1 MVVDSSFGSGGALN
15 GPNFQIPDNLGKTV
29 GDNLFHSFAEFSLQT
44 GQSAIFTG
52 PDSIQNILGRV
63 TGSKVSE
70 IDGLIKSE
78 ITGANLYLLNPKGF
92 LFGENAKVDVDGAFT
107 VSARESIK
115 LGEEGSFNAV
125 NPDQSV
131 FTSVAPNAFGFLG
144 DNPGGAIRFSG
155 SKLIVGNPMGLV
167 GGDIKLEDSVIYSKS
182 EGKPT
187 GVRIEGNNLDI
198 VDSQIRNKTISEHDQ
213 YQGISIELTGQL
225 TITDT
230 TITEQLDS
238 GIDRGDFIEEIESDL
253 PFSNKVGVL
262 GFTEGLSETAPISI
276 RAKSSRITGG
286 GVYSVN
292 LVPPDKLF
300 DPTKSSDIEM
310 EVDAFEINHGALEN
324 FTKLENLFFSE
335 TIILKRETNTVK
347 PPKTPYK
354 EVASFELYVDGSQAF
369 EGADFI
375 LKYNARGALS
385 SFKFNE
391 RLSSGTSVN
400 IIARPKLGVLPTNI
414 SLRVAG
420 ETKMGNGSLLK
431 AGHVRVDTE
440 GLLMDNSRFEGE
452 YSIEINSAGSLS
464 MGNRSLMRSDYV
476 EQGSISLT
484 SGDLLMKGKSGLL
497 GSNKIEVKTENKVDI
512 SGYSYL
518 RIGWDAP
525 LFIPEFLFNVYWDSE
540 SGEIFDNQGVLH
552 LSKSKSLKGVTR
564 MAANKGALYDEY
576 DPDHDDWHFAMVP
589 LPEEVLNIIDINQP
603 HDYKTTPHIHISSSE
618 TMVDE
623 GVFGSQ
629 FNAMYAKRSADGQ
642 KVEGDYPT
650 SLRID
655 SKNTIQLSGDSSING
670 FSQVEL
676 TADSVQL
683 FPGVNFDSHLAPG
696 ETNDSDA
703 FWLAPGSRDGTWPRK
718 YNIAVRDPV
727 YLIIR
732 SNGSTDL
739 IGQSL
744 GGSVVV
750 YAGEDIQIIDTE
762 IRTNDASGTIDW
774 WNSVTRGVGKTAGG
788 VIKLEAEGDLIIDS
802 GDLGITPLME
812 ANRINLIGENVHI
825 KRAGTINNMG
835 IGIYGS
841 NTVTIDGPTKIEA
854 AVLGIQAITI
864 KAPEVYLN
872 EGAKIIA
879 WADTDNSTT
888 GYMKITGENL
898 LSMKGSQLSVG
909 ALQIWSEM
917 PRLELGGE
925 RIILDNAT
933 VDQFSYYSYI
943 DRWGEKYGQKSH
955 DTLGGFKTT
964 LIKAQESVTLIN
976 DSTISTSNGDVEI
989 KAKHININ
997 NSEIVSHNVWPAHD
1011 WNDTGWEEGK
1021 RTIRLDARDQISLV
1035 DSRITGNSLSDIG
1048 RMQIELKGAGLHSSN
1063 SSVAILDET
1072 KGHTGLIDLDFRKT
1086 VTLDKSQIVSISEA
1100 QLTTDTNGNNINVK
1114 ASDLTMKDSLIGG
1127 VVKGDGRRGVTTLDV
1142 RGATSLER
1150 SHIGGLKEPIGP
1162 VVYHELVTD
1171 GTIGQSDNLG
1181 IGGGFGTTMMV
1192 YIPSRLGQIK
1202 GDNLY
1207 HSFKALDLSSDQ
1219 VAILDIPEEVNNV
1232 FIRITSGEASLLNGV
1247 IESNKKG
1254 RNITLINEQ
1263 GFELGPDTGFDT
1275 FSGIRLGAVDAIAF
1289 KDGSTFGGTGA
1300 IEGQLSDGE
1309 AIYEMA
1315 PERLTGSIK
1324 LFGASLKDYVSD
1336 EEAGR
1341 SDISLFG
1348 NVVDM
1353 TASAVTTIGGA
1364 DINLQANRLNINRL
1378 SGLHA
1383 INPEAGEGG
1392 NININANDLF
1402 ITEGRIRTTAH
1413 GGDGGDINI
1422 DGGQIN
1428 SIKTLI
1434 EANNLPVAGKA
1445 ISSRDNSHQTGD
1457 INITVRKSFT
1467 NDEASFFVNSYTK
1480 GGAGNLNINA
1490 GTFIG
1495 DGPDENAG
1503 AVPFGR
1509 FILPESERF
1518 SGDGPDQNTSTD
1530 VWIMAYEGKTGEIK
1544 INADTFDG
1552 RQVRVVNVA
1561 KNDRQVK
1568 LSESEKAGY
1577 GDITINA
1584 KDINLE
1590 NFVTAVGTQKTQDAT
1605 TLNLNA
1611 ENDIHIGEIWM
1622 FTWIAGLGAVDAP
1635 KGAGSDI
1642 KFTAKNILSR
1652 QDPLK
1657 MDPLYYP
1664 TIEHT
1669 GSVRFIAEE
1678 NLELGVLNF
1687 VSANERPSREMIN
1700 EFRAGNITFGL
1711 QTGDESVSAASVN
1724 FDNLDN
1730 ADKNHR
1736 TIISA
1741 TGDVRFLSGVNMTA
1755 PALSLAAKNFDAN
1768 NSEITVGA
1776 TFGSELAVQ
1785 DTLSLRGGSYIES
1798 LSSSGK
1804 SSKDPDSVSINI
1816 SSQQLV
1822 LEPDSYIVA
1831 TNHGGDIT
1839 GNKPIADLNIQ
1850 SGEISLEDAFI
1861 STKSTN
1867 AAKAGDLEV
1876 AATSIAMDEGSRIG
1890 SYSFSKGES
1899 GDITIG
1905 SSRLTMSGGSA
1916 VESGLDQMVLE
1927 GEEHNPYAAGDSG
1940 DIKITSGVMHL
1951 EEGSYV
1957 RNAQIDNALSGSV
1970 SITSDELKLK
1980 GKSFVSTETI
1990 QLYQSN
1996 YSNKT
2001 ETDQNGSV
2009 DITSKVFEIHDSSY
2023 VKTTTV
2029 IPMRDAGDI
2038 TIDTGSLE
2046 LSGNSS
2052 LLSNTEPNA
2061 YDIEQGIKDS
2071 AYGDAGSLEITAQT
2085 LKLADRS
2092 KISSDS
2098 FTSGDGGNVVITTG
2112 DLDLVNHSAIYA
2124 GALSTGDGGKIEI
2137 NSASMTLI
2145 DKSAV
2150 VADVRSSGQG
2160 GSIGIK
2166 LEEMKLDNS
2175 LIFGSTTGSGK
2186 GSSIT
2191 VESGSISL
2199 LNGARIESAASGAGA
2214 AGALDI
2220 QAVETT
2226 IVGLGEGFDPKDIEG
2241 GETGEQV
2248 ASGLVTSTSGS
2259 GDAGTIRVSG
2269 ASLEL
2274 SEGLVSSSS
2283 VGEGEAGSI
2292 ELNLGERLAL
2302 DDGSSVSV
2310 SSSQAD
2316 GGDIRVNTDGEVR
2329 LSGSELTASSAG
2341 DGNAGTIRVS
2351 GASLELSEG
2360 LVSSSSVGKGAA
2372 GSIELDLVERLEL
2385 IEGSRVSVSSSQADG
2400 GDIRVSTDGEV
2411 YLSGSELTASA
2422 AGDGGSVRL
2431 LGSGNVFMTEG
2442 TVSAEAGQDGGNI
2455 EISAPQTL
2463 VLHRSGLVANAIQGD
2478 GGNISIM
2485 AEGFL
2490 PSRESVISAS
2500 SEFGLEGSIEIE
2512 TPETNVGGGLV
2523 ELPERL
2529 VGAEVNLSDRC
2540 ALMLSGDVSSL
2551 FQNGDGGVPVWA
2563 RVNYVPSVFL
2573 GDEDREE

>member
-1 MVVDSSFGSGGALN
+1 MGVTLGANAQVVVDSSFGSGGALN

-29 GDNLFHSFAEFSLQT
+29 GENLFHSFAEFSLQS
-44 GQSAIFTG
+44 GQSATFTG
-52 PDSIQNILGRV
+52 PDAIQNILGRV

-78 ITGANLYLLNPKGF
+78 IAGANLYLLNPNGF

-125 NPDQSV
+125 NPNQSV
-131 FTSVAPNAFGFLG
+131 FTSAAPDAFGFLG
-144 DNPGGAIRFSG
+144 ENPGGAIKFSG
-155 SKLIVGNPMGLV
+155 SKLIVENPVGLV
-167 GGDIKLEDSVIYSKS
+167 GGDIKLEDSVIYAKS

-187 GVRIEGNNLDI
+187 GVRIEGNNLGI
-198 VDSQIRNKTISEHDQ
+198 VDSQIRNKSTVEVGRVK
-213 YQGISIELTGQL
+213 QGI
-225 TITDT
+225 TIDLKGDLEVTDT
-230 TITEQLDS
+230 TITEEDGS
-238 GIDRGDFIEEIESDL
+238 GVDRGDFIDEIGGDV
-253 PFSNKVGVL
+253 PFASKVGLL
-262 GFTEGLSETAPISI
+262 GLGEGLSETVAPISI
-276 RAKSSRITGG
+276 RAKSTRIKGG

-324 FTKLENLFFSE
+324 FTDLANLYYSE
-335 TIILKRETNTVK
+335 IIILKKATTTLRL
-347 PPKTPYK
+347 PKTPYE
-354 EVASFELYVDGSQAF
+354 EVASIELYLDGSQVF
-369 EGADFI
+369 EGVDF
-375 LKYNARGALS
+375 LPSYNARGA
-385 SFKFNE
+385 FIGYKFNE
-391 RLSSGTSVN
+391 GLPKGASINFIV
-400 IIARPKLGVLPTNI
+400 RPKLGVLPTNI
-414 SLRVAG
+414 SLKVAG

-431 AGHVRVDTE
+431 AGHVRGDTE
-440 GLLMDNSRFEGE
+440 GLLMDNSRIEGE
-452 YSIEINSAGSLS
+452 YSIGINSAGSLS
-464 MGNRSLMRSDYV
+464 MDNRSLMRSDYV

-484 SGDLLMKGKSGLL
+484 SGDLLMQGKSGLL
-497 GSNKIEVKTENKVDI
+497 GSNKIEVNAENKVDI
-512 SGYSYL
+512 GGYSYL
-518 RIGWDAP
+518 KIGWDATR
-525 LFIPEFLFNVYWDSE
+525 LIPEFLFNVYWDSE
-540 SGEIFDNQGVLH
+540 SGETFDNQGVLY
-552 LSKSKSLKGVTR
+552 SGKTKTLKGITR
-564 MAANKGALYDEY
+564 LAANKGAIYDVWV
-576 DPDHDDWHFAMVP
+576 DHGDGGHWDWQMVP
-589 LPEEVLNIIDINQP
+589 LPEETLNIIDINQP

-629 FNAMYAKRSADGQ
+629 FNAMYAKPSADGL

-683 FPGVNFDSHLAPG
+683 LPGVNFDSHLAPG

-703 FWLAPGSRDGTWPRK
+703 FWLAPGSADGTWPRK
-718 YNIAVRDPV
+718 YNIAVRDPG

-774 WNSVTRGVGKTAGG
+774 WNSFTRGVGKTAGG
-788 VIKLEAEGDLIIDS
+788 VIKLEAEGDLTIDS
-802 GDLGITPLME
+802 GDLGITPFME

-825 KRAGTINNMG
+825 KQAGTKNNMG
-835 IGIYGS
+835 IGIFGS
-841 NTVTIDGPTKIEA
+841 NTVIIDGPTKIEA
-854 AVLGIQAITI
+854 AVLGNQAITI

-872 EGAKIIA
+872 EGSKIIA
-879 WADTDNSTT
+879 WADTSGYHVDNKT

-917 PRLELGGE
+917 PRLELKGE

-943 DRWGEKYGQKSH
+943 DRWGEKYGQRSH
-955 DTLGGFKTT
+955 KTLAGFKTT
-964 LIKAQESVTLIN
+964 LINASESVTLIN

-989 KAKHININ
+989 KAKNINVN
-997 NSEIVSHNVWPAHD
+997 NSEVVSHNVWPSHN
-1011 WNDTGWEEGK
+1011 WSDTGWEGGK
-1021 RTIRLDARDQISLV
+1021 RTIRLDARDQMSLV

-1048 RMQIELKGAGLHSSN
+1048 RMQIELEGTSLHSSN
-1063 SSVAILDET
+1063 SSVTILDET

-1114 ASDLTMKDSLIGG
+1114 AGDLTMKDSLIGG
-1127 VVKGDGRRGVTTLDV
+1127 IVKGDGRRGVTTLDV
-1142 RGATSLER
+1142 RGAISLER

-1192 YIPSRLGQIK
+1192 YIPSRHGQIK

-1219 VAILDIPEEVNNV
+1219 VAMLDIPEEVNNV

-1324 LFGASLKDYVSD
+1324 LFGASLKDYV
-1336 EEAGR
+1336 AGDGAGQ

-1348 NVVDM
+1348 NEVDM
-1353 TASAVTTIGGA
+1353 TTSAVTTLEGA

-1378 SGLHA
+1378 SGLYA
-1383 INPEAGEGG
+1383 ISPEGSEGG
-1392 NININANDLF
+1392 DININADDLF

-1434 EANNLPVAGKA
+1434 EANNLPVAGEA
-1445 ISSRDNSHQTGD
+1445 LSSPSNSHQTGD
-1457 INITVRKSFT
+1457 INITGRKSFT

-1480 GGAGNLNINA
+1480 GGTGNLNINA

-1509 FILPESERF
+1509 FVLPESERF
-1518 SGDGPDQNTSTD
+1518 IGDGPDQSTSTD
-1530 VWIMAYEGKTGEIK
+1530 VWIMAYEGKTGELK
-1544 INADTFDG
+1544 INADTFDS
-1552 RQVRVVNVA
+1552 RQVRLVNVA

-1568 LSESEKAGY
+1568 LSQSEKAGY

-1590 NFVTAVGTQKTQDAT
+1590 NFVTAFGTKKTQDAT
-1605 TLNLNA
+1605 TLSLNA

-1622 FTWIAGLGAVDAP
+1622 FTWIAGLGVVDAP
-1635 KGAGSDI
+1635 KGAGTDI
-1642 KFTAKNILSR
+1642 NFTAKNILSR
-1652 QDPLK
+1652 QDPSK
-1657 MDPLYYP
+1657 MDSLYYP
-1664 TIEHT
+1664 TIENT
-1669 GSVRFIAEE
+1669 GSVRFVAEE

-1687 VSANERPSREMIN
+1687 DSVNEKPTRQLFN
-1700 EFRAGNITFGL
+1700 ELKAKNITLGMEVN
-1711 QTGDESVSAASVN
+1711 DESVSAASVN
-1724 FDNLDN
+1724 FNYPDNTERDR
-1730 ADKNHR
+1730 R

-1741 TGDVRFLSGVNMTA
+1741 TGDVRFLPGVKMTA
-1755 PALSLAAKNFDAN
+1755 PALSLSAKNFDAN
-1768 NSEITVGA
+1768 NSEITVGG

-1798 LSSSGK
+1798 LSPSGK

-1876 AATSIAMDEGSRIG
+1876 AATNIALDEDSRIG

-1905 SSRLTMSGGSA
+1905 SSRLKMSGGSA

-1940 DIKITSGVMHL
+1940 DIKITSGVMHV

-1980 GKSFVSTETI
+1980 GKSFVSTETV
-1990 QLYQSN
+1990 QLFQTN

-2029 IPMRDAGDI
+2029 IPMRNAGDI

-2098 FTSGDGGNVVITTG
+2098 FTSGAGGNVVIDAV
-2112 DLDLVNHSAIYA
+2112 DLSLENHSAIYA
-2124 GALSTGDGGKIEI
+2124 GALDTGDGGKIEI

-2199 LNGARIESAASGAGA
+2199 LNGARIESAASGAGS
-2214 AGALDI
+2214 AGELVVQSGI
-2220 QAVETT
+2220 VT
-2226 IVGLGEGFDPKDIEG
+2226 ITGTGEGFDPKDIEG
-2241 GETGEQV
+2241 GETGERV
-2248 ASGLVTSTSGS
+2248 ASGLLTSTEGS
-2259 GDAGTIRVSG
+2259 GDAGTIELKADQLEMQQGLIGSASTGEG
-2269 ASLEL
+2269 AA
-2274 SEGLVSSSS
+2274 GS
-2283 VGEGEAGSI
+2283 VGLHLARGLS
-2292 ELNLGERLAL
+2292 LGQGA
-2302 DDGSSVSV
+2302 SVSV

-2316 GGDIRVNTDGEVR
+2316 GGDIEV
-2329 LSGSELTASSAG
+2329 
-2341 DGNAGTIRVS
+2341 
-2351 GASLELSEG
+2351 
-2360 LVSSSSVGKGAA
+2360 
-2372 GSIELDLVERLEL
+2372 
-2385 IEGSRVSVSSSQADG
+2385 
-2400 GDIRVSTDGEV
+2400 
-2411 YLSGSELTASA
+2411 
-2422 AGDGGSVRL
+2422 
-2431 LGSGNVFMTEG
+2431 
-2442 TVSAEAGQDGGNI
+2442 
-2455 EISAPQTL
+2455 
-2463 VLHRSGLVANAIQGD
+2463 
-2478 GGNISIM
+2478 
-2485 AEGFL
+2485 
-2490 PSRESVISAS
+2490 
-2500 SEFGLEGSIEIE
+2500 
-2512 TPETNVGGGLV
+2512 
-2523 ELPERL
+2523 
-2529 VGAEVNLSDRC
+2529 
-2540 ALMLSGDVSSL
+2540 
-2551 FQNGDGGVPVWA
+2551 
-2563 RVNYVPSVFL
+2563 
-2573 GDEDREE
+2573 